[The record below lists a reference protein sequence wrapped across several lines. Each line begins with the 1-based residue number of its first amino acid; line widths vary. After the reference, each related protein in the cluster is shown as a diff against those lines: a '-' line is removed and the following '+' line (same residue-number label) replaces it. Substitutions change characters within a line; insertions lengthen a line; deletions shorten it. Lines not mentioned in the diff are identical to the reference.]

1 MLLLLLCFQ
10 WALTYC
16 DFLCRKEDG
25 PQKKNCVKT
34 SSTQGFKGIP
44 CWKSTREKYPHQFH
58 TYMSLSLGVHSLE
71 IQSMAQVNHE
81 WLILHWCEIYRSGD
95 LNVVAAAALLVMVVC
110 VFWLAK
116 PSKINS
122 ILSNAWHTS
131 TKTKEK
137 EMYRNQFDEW
147 SKCRQFIWMNAEW
160 TIFNLQAKPE
170 WRIIPIYLSMWQKS
184 KRNQPPTT
192 NEFDRLSFFAFY
204 LYFALWVV
212 QKFVRYIWETETL
225 HRRHRATKSISVAFT
240 QVVNGRT

>member
-1 MLLLLLCFQ
+1 MCFCYCLAFNELLRNVTFC
-10 WALTYC
+10 AEKKTV
-16 DFLCRKEDG
+16 
-25 PQKKNCVKT
+25 PKKNCVKT
-34 SSTQGFKGIP
+34 SGTQGFKGIP

-58 TYMSLSLGVHSLE
+58 TYMSLGVHSLE

-160 TIFNLQAKPE
+160 TIFNLQAKPSRSE
-170 WRIIPIYLSMWQKS
+170 
-184 KRNQPPTT
+184 
-192 NEFDRLSFFAFY
+192 
-204 LYFALWVV
+204 V
-212 QKFVRYIWETETL
+212 
-225 HRRHRATKSISVAFT
+225 
-240 QVVNGRT
+240 